1 MSTLFNFNLGWCLL
15 FLFLFIKNMYF
26 VEKFDAR
33 DCIILAFLCLYNLIV
48 FLYTIQRDKHNSDI
62 EYLKEKIK
70 KEGW

>member
-1 MSTLFNFNLGWCLL
+1 MSTLFNFNLGWFLL

-26 VEKFDAR
+26 VEMFDVK
-33 DCIILAFLCLYNLIV
+33 DCIMLAFLCLYNLIV
-48 FLYTIQRDKHNSDI
+48 FLYTIQSDKHNSDI